1 MTDGRDL
8 RKFVNRSRS
17 EGPFEQPDRGPA
29 CQFLETCTA
38 PVGIGGGYIGIEM
51 AEALAENDFEV
62 HLF

>member
-38 PVGIGGGYIGIEM
+38 PVEM